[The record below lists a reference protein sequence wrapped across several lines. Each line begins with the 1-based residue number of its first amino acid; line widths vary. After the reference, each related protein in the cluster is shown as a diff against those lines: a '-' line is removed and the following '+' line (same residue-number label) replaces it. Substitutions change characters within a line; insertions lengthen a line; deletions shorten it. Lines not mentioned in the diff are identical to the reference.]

1 MIWLLSNAWWLVPVA
16 IGLLALAHPASLAIL
31 KRVPLRVWAII
42 GLLAALGAS
51 FQAGRHY
58 ERSVQREADKQLDA
72 KAGTVVKE
80 SKERAEAVAGK
91 VTKETA
97 NVAANVRTEIRYLPA
112 TCPAVPASVRESVQQ
127 QVQAARDGVQKPA
140 RIPNS

>member
-1 MIWLLSNAWWLVPVA
+1 MIWLLSNIWWLVPVA
-16 IGLLALAHPASLAIL
+16 IGILALAHPATLVVL
-31 KRVPLRVWAII
+31 RRVPLRVWLGI

-58 ERSVQREADKQLDA
+58 ERSVQRESDKTLDA
-72 KAGTVVKE
+72 KAGGVVKE
-80 SKERAEAVAGK
+80 SKERAEGVADK
-91 VTKETA
+91 VTKGTA
-97 NVAANVRTEIRYLPA
+97 DVAAKVRTEIRYLPA

-127 QVQAARDGVQKPA
+127 QVEAARAGMPKPA